1 MEPPSGLEHGNPGL
15 GIQRLNH
22 QAITGILKTHHA
34 ETKDGVLSI
43 WNHAD
48 DAVNAPINTVTY
60 EKLWLQQKIMKKRLM
75 QTGDFVKVV
84 KGNFRGY
91 YAAITGESYGNEIE
105 INYFEKYQ
113 HYYVLKENDM
123 DSCKQT

>member
-1 MEPPSGLEHGNPGL
+1 
-15 GIQRLNH
+15 
-22 QAITGILKTHHA
+22 
-34 ETKDGVLSI
+34 
-43 WNHAD
+43 
-48 DAVNAPINTVTY
+48 
-60 EKLWLQQKIMKKRLM
+60 M

-91 YAAITGESYGNEIE
+91 YRAITGESYGNEIE
-105 INYFEKYQ
+105 INYFEKRQ